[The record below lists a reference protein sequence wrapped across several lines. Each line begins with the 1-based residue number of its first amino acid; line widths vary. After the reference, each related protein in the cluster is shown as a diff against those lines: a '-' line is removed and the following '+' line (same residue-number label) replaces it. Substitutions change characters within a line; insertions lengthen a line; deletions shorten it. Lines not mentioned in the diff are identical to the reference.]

1 MPKKLIAFRITKEN
15 EIVMQLR
22 RNRKKVSVTKWINDA
37 LKNTYPPLDGDK
49 K

>member
-15 EIVMQLR
+15 QIVMEMR
-22 RNRKKVSVTKWINDA
+22 RDRKKVSVTKWINDA
-37 LKNTYPPLDGDK
+37 LAKTYPPYDPDK